1 MIITKATT
9 ITKAESI
16 PDITGTLDVESV
28 PVVVVPVLVL
38 VLFDGG
44 TV

>member
-28 PVVVVPVLVL
+28 PVVVVPALV